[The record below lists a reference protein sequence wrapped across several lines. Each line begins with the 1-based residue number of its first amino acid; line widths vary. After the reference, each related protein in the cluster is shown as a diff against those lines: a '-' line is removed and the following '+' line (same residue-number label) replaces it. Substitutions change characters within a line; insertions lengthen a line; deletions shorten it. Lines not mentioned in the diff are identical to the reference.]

1 MISKNQINNIK
12 SLHLKK
18 NRDLHKLFL
27 AEGLKTIEELINYQP
42 TAIFELYA
50 HEDFIQLHLKKL
62 TLNKI
67 KYTGVNDAEL
77 HKISLQNTPNKVLAV
92 CNYFNKPKA
101 NLNFSNN
108 FSLYLDDIRDPG
120 NFGTI
125 LRLANW
131 FGISTIF
138 CSEQSCDFYN
148 PKVIQASMG
157 AFLRINCEYI
167 SLHELIKQHAVKNIY
182 GAVLNGKNLYE
193 EQLKTGLIVIGNEAN
208 GISIENLKLINNL
221 ITIPSHSNN
230 GTESLNAAVA
240 ASIITAEFYRQLNV

>member
-1 MISKNQINNIK
+1 MISKNQISNLQA
-12 SLHLKK
+12 LHLKK
-18 NRDLHKLFL
+18 NRDLQQLFL
-27 AEGLKTIEELINYQP
+27 AEGVKTVEELLNFRP
-42 TAIFELYA
+42 NGVAAVFAT
-50 HEDFIQLHLKKL
+50 EDFILVNKNKL
-62 TLNKI
+62 TPI
-67 KYTGVNDAEL
+67 KYTAVSEDEL
-77 HKISLQNTPNKVLAV
+77 KKISLQSTPNKALAV
-92 CNYFNKPKA
+92 CNYFNEAKTTIDFNK
-101 NLNFSNN
+101 NFT
-108 FSLYLDDIRDPG
+108 LYLDDIRDPG

-131 FGISTIF
+131 FGISTVF

-208 GISIENLKLINNL
+208 GISVENLKLINNL

-240 ASIITAEFYRQLNV
+240 ASIITAEFYRQLIA